1 VILRILG
8 EGQFE
13 VGQDQLDELNRLDDA
28 VQAAVEAGDR
38 DSFARA
44 LAALITGVRT
54 AGTELPADYLGPSDL
69 VLPGPDSSLEEVRD
83 LLSTSEQGLI
93 PG

>member
-13 VGQDQLDELNRLDDA
+13 VTDANLKELNRLDGDVQKA
-28 VQAAVEAGDR
+28 VQAENHDQ
-38 DSFARA
+38 FA
-44 LAALITGVRT
+44 AALDALLRGVREH
-54 AGTELPADYLGPSDL
+54 GTEVPADYLGPSEL
-69 VLPGPDSSLEEVRD
+69 VLPGPDSSLEEVRA
-83 LLSTSEQGLI
+83 LLDSSEEGLI

>member
-1 VILRILG
+1 
-8 EGQFE
+8 

-38 DSFARA
+38 ESFSRA

-54 AGTELPADYLGPSDL
+54 AGSELPADFLGPSDL
-69 VLPGPDSSLEEVRD
+69 VLPGPDSSLEEVKE

>member
-13 VGQDQLDELNRLDDA
+13 VTDAHLPELNKLDHEVQKA
-28 VQAAVEAGDR
+28 VQASDHDR
-38 DSFARA
+38 FA
-44 LAALITGVRT
+44 AALEALLRGVREM
-54 AGTELPADYLGPSDL
+54 GTEVPSDYLGPSEL
-69 VLPGPDSSLEEVRD
+69 VLPGPDSSLEEVRA
-83 LLSTSEQGLI
+83 LLDASEEGLI

>member
-13 VGQDQLDELNRLDDA
+13 VPDDRLEELNQLDDE

-38 DSFARA
+38 EAFGRA
-44 LAALITGVRT
+44 LAALVTGVRT
-54 AGTELPADYLGPSDL
+54 AGSELPEDYLGPSDL
-69 VLPGPDSSLEEVRD
+69 VLPGPDSSLEEVEE
-83 LLSTSEQGLI
+83 LLAGTEEGLI

>member
-28 VQAAVEAGDR
+28 VQAAVETGDH

-54 AGTELPADYLGPSDL
+54 VGMELPADYLGPSDL
-69 VLPGPDSSLEEVRD
+69 VLPGPDSSLEEVRE

>member
-13 VGQDQLDELNRLDDA
+13 VGEDQLDELNRLDDA
-28 VQAAVEAGDR
+28 VQAAVEAGDQE
-38 DSFARA
+38 SFGRA
-44 LAALITGVRT
+44 LAALITGIRT
-54 AGTELPADYLGPSDL
+54 GGTELPADYLGPSDL
-69 VLPGPDSSLEEVRD
+69 VLPGPDSSIEEVREI
-83 LLSTSEQGLI
+83 LSTSEQGLI